1 MQLQLPLWQVLPPE
15 QTVPQAPQLELSVAG
30 VMQVAPHESVPDGQ
44 PVPPVPV
51 EPPLP
56 VAPPLELPPEP
67 LTAEVPPVPV
77 LVEPPLPEL
86 IPASML
92 PPVPVPDCPDENDPH
107 ETATAPRNMPRNAT
121 MDTRMRGSFF
131 IGNLQAVEGAEK

>member
-1 MQLQLPLWQVLPPE
+1 VQLQLPLWQVLPPE

-30 VMQVAPHESVPDGQ
+30 VMQVAPHESVPAGQ

-67 LTAEVPPVPV
+67 LTAEV
-77 LVEPPLPEL
+77 
-86 IPASML
+86 